1 MEIAA
6 WIIWVSIA
14 LICIIIEI
22 FTAGF
27 AVMCFSFGAAA
38 AAIGDAC
45 SLGIGWQL
53 LLFAVFSGLA
63 LAFVR
68 PAVIKAFYKKDKEVK
83 TNVDAIIG
91 RKGRVSEAISAGSG
105 RVALDGDDWK
115 AVAVDGSDI
124 AKGEEVEILSRDG
137 LTVSVRALRTSKEE

>member
-91 RKGRVSEAISAGSG
+91 RKGRVSDAISAGSG

-115 AVAVDGSDI
+115 AVSVDGSDI

-137 LTVSVRALRTSKEE
+137 LTVSVRALRASKEE

>member
-1 MEIAA
+1 M
-6 WIIWVSIA
+6 
-14 LICIIIEI
+14 
-22 FTAGF
+22 
-27 AVMCFSFGAAA
+27 
-38 AAIGDAC
+38 
-45 SLGIGWQL
+45 
-53 LLFAVFSGLA
+53 LLFRSCGRSDRRRLLA
-63 LAFVR
+63 WNW

-115 AVAVDGSDI
+115 AVSVDGSDI

-137 LTVSVRALRTSKEE
+137 LTVSVRALRASKEE